1 MTDARDLPQPGPA
14 QERPIGDL
22 VKQLSE
28 QVSVLVRDEVK
39 LAQLE
44 LTRKGKK
51 AGIGAGLLGGSGLV
65 AAYAAACLIA
75 AAVAALSLEL
85 AVWAAALIVGGVLL
99 VVAAV
104 VAMAGRSS
112 LRKATP
118 PVPEEAAASVKTD
131 VQVIR
136 ERAGR

>member
-1 MTDARDLPQPGPA
+1 MTHAGDLPQPGSPS
-14 QERPIGDL
+14 ERPVGDL
-22 VKQLSE
+22 VRQLSE
-28 QVSVLVRDEVK
+28 QVSVLVRDEIR

-44 LTRKGKK
+44 VTRKGKQ

-65 AAYAAACLIA
+65 AWYGAACLVA
-75 AAVAALSLEL
+75 AAVAALSLVL
-85 AVWAAALIVGGVLL
+85 AVWAGALIVGGLLL

-104 VAMAGRSS
+104 LGLAGRGR
-112 LRKATP
+112 LRHATP
-118 PVPEEAAASVKTD
+118 PVPEEAAESIKTD